1 MRRKNKAH
9 SLFISVFLMVS
20 LTIAYGQEKTLNQV
34 GTSMANF
41 LKIGVGARASS
52 MGGAFVAL
60 SDDISCLYWNPG
72 GLGTLKKNEV
82 LFQTTNWILDSKLYF
97 VGASYHLANIGVLG
111 ISFYSFSSGDIEETT
126 LDYPD
131 GTGKIFTASDYS
143 AGLTFARQ
151 VTDRFSIGFTVKY
164 IAEQLYLEKASTIGL
179 DVGSV
184 FVTDFLN
191 NLRIGFALSNLGG
204 RMQLEGVDLAFR
216 HKPGIKSY
224 QAQLATEPWD
234 IPLLFRFGLATNLID
249 MKNLRLTISSE
260 VMDSRDFIHRISFGS
275 ELAFNEMMYL
285 RSGYKY
291 NYDEMNLTFGGG
303 LKLSVPS
310 GKGLRIDY
318 SYGDF
323 VILNNYQQLSI
334 ILEF

>member
-143 AGLTFARQ
+143 AGLT
-151 VTDRFSIGFTVKY
+151 
-164 IAEQLYLEKASTIGL
+164 LEKASTIGL

-204 RMQLEGVDLAFR
+204 RMQLEGVDLAFQ